1 MRNIWCVTSSALFNV
16 LTLESLSL
24 CKWLSFSCLAP
35 IHLLTLVLTTISLMV
50 AFPTLGSQATGE
62 ESPCLDWEIQCLL
75 FTITKTWK
83 QPNCPLPDEW
93 MRKMWY
99 IYTTE
104 YYSAIKK
111 VWNNAA
117 TWMDLEIVILSEVS
131 LKEKDKY
138 HMMSLT
144 CGIYYMTHMNL
155 STKQKQTHRHRE
167 QTCGCQGGRGWGR
180 DGLDIW
186 G

>member
-144 CGIYYMTHMNL
+144 CGI
-155 STKQKQTHRHRE
+155 
-167 QTCGCQGGRGWGR
+167 
-180 DGLDIW
+180 
-186 G
+186 